1 MEYEIFSIGDPAFLA
16 ETLRA
21 TVTILNRDDLSGI
34 VAIGFLFTFIWT
46 IVQGVLTGG
55 KEIKIQNIVMA
66 GLIYAAFFGVKV
78 DRVNVWSLYGM
89 ELHQVEDVPL
99 GLAFSGTVISKVGNN
114 ITEWFEQEYT
124 VIGMTTSELG
134 TGFAL
139 KALYEMRG
147 LGFADGSLRWDP
159 NGHLTKTLDNY
170 VNDCVVPG
178 TTLAT
183 IDANGEPNGLPAIN
197 LAKVSQEDSAW
208 EHLEWNNEVYAT
220 KVYPYLTS
228 DPTPADKSQVKTCAE
243 AYEYISEHYFSNPAV
258 VDTWVGQIGETVC
271 NEAGYS
277 CESFKLASG
286 DFDTASFSNQF
297 GIIRD
302 SIMTTD
308 VNLDKFMLNRALG
321 LALGRLDAHEIGQG
335 DALVAGVTQKASA
348 NITANQALQQTMF
361 EKMMLP
367 LMTFFEALM
376 YVAAPF
382 AAILVAF
389 GMGGI
394 QMIGKYLVF
403 ALWIQLW
410 KPVAAV
416 GNMFIQMSVAGEMS
430 NLSQFAQAK
439 GHSITSLASQPE
451 VFDALQHWIG
461 VGGMLVASTPMITLM
476 LMYGSA
482 VTASSLAG
490 RIDMGKGAEVG
501 MDGFSGKSQ
510 IGDAKASL
518 TKNGG
523 EVAMGNDQTAD
534 ATQGTISMGAAMN
547 TQAQQAEALAST
559 ASKQAQ
565 TSQTQAIEQTQAAGT
580 TVTSRNSTAT
590 TSSGE
595 TVSAQE
601 YGQQQAERLV
611 EQGAI
616 SEADKSTVATGI
628 SARASAGADLGKILR
643 RLKGSGVDTSSLKK
657 NADGTVNRSHLGM
670 VMSALGGKVEGGAD
684 YQDRFNEEAAKTRSL
699 ADVSEKAWTEGESE
713 RKSWKTGFQHADED
727 SLAQSEEWKAS
738 EKSMQQ
744 YQTSQSRAES
754 AEQKASTLRSM
765 AGTAGYSQQYQIATL
780 SADAG
785 TEQGM
790 KEFGQ
795 FLQAKQNQGDPN
807 YAGMQANVGD
817 YRKAL
822 RTANREGEFGDL
834 AELMGIAGH
843 NVEDPTQQLSVE
855 SLKQEMME
863 NNGAPTVGG
872 NGPAKPGSLTDAATS
887 MSQGAQNA
895 LKSTG
900 GATDKQM
907 SQIEQ
912 KGGGNLSAQERQW
925 AGQAAALTANGGMK
939 NEDAVRNTLSQAGV
953 STAAAT
959 SGAQLALATAG
970 MKEKI
975 DEGKT
980 PQQAF
985 DESLAETSAMAD
997 LGESVG
1003 QETSQDGAASLV
1015 EGDSTGSGSGEG
1027 DASGATSTESEA
1039 TGSDS
1044 SEGSTSGATSTGSES
1059 TSTGSAA
1066 GSSTANGSTSGSSSG
1081 AGSSS
1086 GSSSSSGSASG
1097 ASTGSGGNGQKNGG
1111 STGSKGGSGD
1121 KKGTPKP
1128 QGSGSAVVAGS
1139 GSGKTGGVDFMGTE
1153 GAKHAQS
1160 LLNSEQEP
1168 LSKDGNLNLDSM
1180 DSSARQNAADQWLA
1194 DNPEVDPENMTQ
1206 EQAQQFMQDMGL
1218 LDEGEFQGVEKDG
1231 DAIQGE
1237 KNEAMENSDIREV
1250 GGKGKAM
1257 MDFLDTGIIQ
1267 KASERSGDG
1276 SAAGMAVGGG
1286 IGAGMA
1292 ARAAMTAGE
1301 SVVKGMLRGA
1311 ATGTFR
1317 GGAWGAA
1324 VGAAVGAAEGYMDH
1338 KESLDQ
1344 EKAGKELKNVVQ
1356 GNGDFSQLTE
1366 ASQETINATLEGVIA
1381 KQVVAMDQAAA
1392 QGEEFDE
1399 QDFMNNEL
1407 DAFER
1412 QVYEQGD
1419 ALLSSGQG
1427 YADGLGMDMA
1437 EAIDTQG
1444 ENNEKL
1450 EQIQRR

>member
-55 KEIKIQNIVMA
+55 KEIKIQNIVLA

-170 VNDCVVPG
+170 VSDCVVPG

-183 IDANGEPNGLPAIN
+183 LDGNNEPNGLPAIN

-208 EHLEWNNEVYAT
+208 EHLEWKNDVYAT

-228 DPTPADKSQVKTCAE
+228 DPTPGDKSQVMTCGQ
-243 AYEYISEHYFSNPAV
+243 AYQYISEHYFENPAV
-258 VDTWVGQIGETVC
+258 VDQWVGQIGETVC

-286 DFDTASFSNQF
+286 QFDTASFSNQF

-321 LALGRLDAHEIGQG
+321 LALSRLDGHEIGQG
-335 DALVAGVTQKASA
+335 DALVAAVTQKASA

-510 IGDAKASL
+510 VGDAKASL

-523 EVAMGNDQTAD
+523 EVALGNDQTAD

-547 TQAQQAEALAST
+547 TQAQQAEALASQ
-559 ASKQAQ
+559 ASSQAQ
-565 TSQTQAIEQTQAAGT
+565 TSQTKALEQTQAAGT
-580 TVTSRNSTAT
+580 TVTQRNATAT

-595 TVSAQE
+595 TVSAKE
-601 YGQQQAERLV
+601 YGEQQAEKLV

-616 SEADKSTVATGI
+616 SQADKSTVATGI
-628 SARASAGADLGKILR
+628 TARASAGADLGKILK
-643 RLKGSGVDTSSLKK
+643 RLKGSGVDTSALKK
-657 NADGTVNRSHLGM
+657 NADGSVNRSHLGM

-699 ADVSEKAWTEGESE
+699 ADVTEKAWTEGESE
-713 RKSWKTGFQHADED
+713 RKSWKTGFQHSDED
-727 SLAQSEEWKAS
+727 SLAQSQEWKDS
-738 EKSMQQ
+738 EKNMNQ
-744 YQTSQSRAES
+744 YQTSQSRAET

-785 TEQGM
+785 TKQGM
-790 KEFGQ
+790 REFGQ
-795 FLQAKQNQGDPN
+795 FLQAKKAQGDSS
-807 YAGMQANVGD
+807 YAGMDANVGD

-822 RTANREGEFGDL
+822 RTAAREGNVGDL
-834 AELMGIAGH
+834 AELMSIAGH
-843 NVEDPTQQLSVE
+843 NVEDPTQQASVE
-855 SLKQEMME
+855 ALKQEMMNE
-863 NNGAPTVGG
+863 SGAPTVGSA
-872 NGPAKPGSLTDAATS
+872 PAAPGSQAEGAAA
-887 MSQGAQNA
+887 MSQGAQTA
-895 LKSTG
+895 LKNTG
-900 GATDKQM
+900 GATKQQM
-907 SQIEQ
+907 AQIEKQ
-912 KGGGNLSAQERQW
+912 GGGDLTDKEKQW
-925 AGQAAALTANGGMK
+925 AGQAAALAANGGMSTQQE
-939 NEDAVRNTLSQAGV
+939 NAVRETLGRAGV
-953 STAAAT
+953 GTSAAT

-970 MKEKI
+970 MKDKMEN
-975 DEGKT
+975 EGMT

-985 DESLAETSAMAD
+985 DASLAETKDMAD

-1003 QETSQDGAASLV
+1003 EATTQGADPLLNDGAA
-1015 EGDSTGSGSGEG
+1015 EGDSSGTAESESSGSTSGDSSGSTGSGAVEGASSGTG
-1027 DASGATSTESEA
+1027 TTST
-1039 TGSDS
+1039 
-1044 SEGSTSGATSTGSES
+1044 
-1059 TSTGSAA
+1059 
-1066 GSSTANGSTSGSSSG
+1066 
-1081 AGSSS
+1081 SS
-1086 GSSSSSGSASG
+1086 GSVTGGVGGSQSGSNNGSNSG
-1097 ASTGSGGNGQKNGG
+1097 VPNSGGAGKGG
-1111 STGSKGGSGD
+1111 AKGSKD
-1121 KKGTPKP
+1121 KPKP
-1128 QGSGSAVVAGS
+1128 QKSGDQAQTPAVGGGSNGSN
-1139 GSGKTGGVDFMGTE
+1139 GVDFMGTQ
-1153 GAKHAQS
+1153 GAQAAQS
-1160 LLNSEQEP
+1160 LLSTEQEP
-1168 LSKDGNLNLDSM
+1168 LSQDGSYSLNSLDS
-1180 DSSARQNAADQWLA
+1180 SGRQNAADKFFA
-1194 DNPEVDPENMTQ
+1194 DNPEVDPDNMTQ
-1206 EQAQQFMQDMGL
+1206 EQAQNFLQEMGL
-1218 LDEGEFQGVEKDG
+1218 LDEGEYQGVEKDG
-1231 DAIQGE
+1231 ETIQSE
-1237 KNEAMENSDIREV
+1237 KDQAMENSDIREV

-1267 KASERSGDG
+1267 QASERSGDG
-1276 SAAGMAVGGG
+1276 STAGAVAGGAVG
-1286 IGAGMA
+1286 AGVA
-1292 ARAAMTAGE
+1292 ARAALAAGE
-1301 SVVKGMLRGA
+1301 SVAKGMIRGA
-1311 ATGTFR
+1311 VSGTFR
-1317 GGAWGAA
+1317 GGAWGAVA
-1324 VGAAVGAAEGYMDH
+1324 GAAYGAAEGYMNY
-1338 KESLDQ
+1338 KEQLDQ
-1344 EKAGKELKNVVQ
+1344 ETASKELKNVVQ

-1381 KQVVAMDQAAA
+1381 KQIVAMDQAAA
-1392 QGEEFDE
+1392 QGDEFDE

-1427 YADGLGMDMA
+1427 YADGLGMTMA
-1437 EAIDTQG
+1437 EAIDDG
-1444 ENNEKL
+1444 L
-1450 EQIQRR
+1450 DRRQAASAAAEEVNDRLPSLGSF

>member
-501 MDGFSGKSQ
+501 MDNFSGKSQ

-559 ASKQAQ
+559 ASQQAQ

-595 TVSAQE
+595 EISAQE
-601 YGQQQAERLV
+601 YGQQQSEKLV

-616 SEADKSTVATGI
+616 KQSDQSTVAAGI
-628 SARASAGADLGKILR
+628 SARATGGADLGKLMG
-643 RLKGSGVDTSSLKK
+643 RLKSSGVDTSKVK
-657 NADGTVNRSHLGM
+657 NNSHLGM
-670 VMSALGGKVEGGAD
+670 IMSALGGKIEGGAE
-684 YQDRFNEEAAKTRSL
+684 YQDKFNQAAEETKSL
-699 ADVSEKAWTEGESE
+699 ADVAEKSWNEGESE
-713 RKSWKTGFQHADED
+713 RKQWKTGFQHADED
-727 SLAQSEEWKAS
+727 SLAQSQEWKDSA
-738 EKSMQQ
+738 KSAEQ
-744 YQTSQSRAES
+744 YQTSQSRAET

-822 RTANREGEFGDL
+822 RTAAREGETGDL
-834 AELMGIAGH
+834 SELMSIAGH

-855 SLKQEMME
+855 SLKQEMMD

-912 KGGGNLSAQERQW
+912 KGGGNLSAQERQL

-953 STAAAT
+953 STTAAT

-970 MKEKI
+970 MKDKI
-975 DEGKT
+975 DEGMS

-985 DESLAETSAMAD
+985 DESLSETSAMAD

-1003 QETSQDGAASLV
+1003 EETSQGAASLV

-1027 DASGATSTESEA
+1027 DGSGT
-1039 TGSDS
+1039 
-1044 SEGSTSGATSTGSES
+1044 TSTGSES
-1059 TSTGSAA
+1059 TSTGSTS

-1081 AGSSS
+1081 
-1086 GSSSSSGSASG
+1086 SSSGSASG
-1097 ASTGSGGNGQKNGG
+1097 ASTSSGGNGQKSGG
-1111 STGSKGGSGD
+1111 STGSKGGSGN
-1121 KKGTPKP
+1121 KKGTEKP

-1139 GSGKTGGVDFMGTE
+1139 GSGKTGGVDFMGTD

-1168 LSKDGNLNLDSM
+1168 LSKDGELNLDSM
-1180 DSSARQNAADQWLA
+1180 DSSARQNAAQQWLA

-1206 EQAQQFMQDMGL
+1206 EQGRQFMQDMGL

-1237 KNEAMENSDIREV
+1237 KDKAMENSDIREV

-1276 SAAGMAVGGG
+1276 SAVGMAVGGG

-1292 ARAAMTAGE
+1292 ARAAMAAGE

-1324 VGAAVGAAEGYMDH
+1324 VGAAAGAVEGYMDH
-1338 KESLDQ
+1338 KESLNQ
-1344 EKAGKELKNVVQ
+1344 EQAGKELKNVVQ
-1356 GNGDFSQLTE
+1356 GNGDFSQITE
-1366 ASQETINATLEGVIA
+1366 ASQETINSTLEGVIA

>member
-170 VNDCVVPG
+170 VSDCVVPG

-197 LAKVSQEDSAW
+197 LARVSQEDSAW
-208 EHLEWNNEVYAT
+208 EHLEWKNEVYAT
-220 KVYPYLTS
+220 KVYPYITS

-243 AYEYISEHYFSNPAV
+243 AYAYISEHYFSNPSV
-258 VDTWVGQIGETVC
+258 VDQWVGQIGESVC

-335 DALVAGVTQKASA
+335 DALVAGITQKASA

-439 GHSITSLASQPE
+439 GHSITSLSSQPE

-628 SARASAGADLGKILR
+628 SARASAGADLGKILS

-727 SLAQSEEWKAS
+727 SLAQSQEWKDS
-738 EKSMQQ
+738 EKNMQQ
-744 YQTSQSRAES
+744 YQASSSRAET

-822 RTANREGEFGDL
+822 RTAAREGETGDL
-834 AELMGIAGH
+834 SELMSIAGH
-843 NVEDPTQQLSVE
+843 NVEDPTQQVSLE
-855 SLKQEMME
+855 ALKQQMMDE
-863 NNGAPTVGG
+863 NGAPTVGS
-872 NGPAKPGSLTDAATS
+872 GPTKPGAGIEAATS
-887 MSQGAQNA
+887 MSQGAQTA
-895 LKSTG
+895 LKNTG
-900 GATDKQM
+900 GATDGQM
-907 SQIEQ
+907 SQIDK
-912 KGGGNLSAQERQW
+912 KGGDLSDKERKM
-925 AGQAAALTANGGMK
+925 AGQAAALTANGGMSTK
-939 NEDAVRNTLSQAGV
+939 QENALRETLGKAGV
-953 STAAAT
+953 GTSEAT

-970 MKEKI
+970 MGEKI
-975 DEGKT
+975 KSGMT

-985 DESLAETSAMAD
+985 DASLAESSSMAD

-1003 QETSQDGAASLV
+1003 
-1015 EGDSTGSGSGEG
+1015 GE
-1027 DASGATSTESEA
+1027 A
-1039 TGSDS
+1039 
-1044 SEGSTSGATSTGSES
+1044 
-1059 TSTGSAA
+1059 
-1066 GSSTANGSTSGSSSG
+1066 
-1081 AGSSS
+1081 
-1086 GSSSSSGSASG
+1086 
-1097 ASTGSGGNGQKNGG
+1097 GNGQ
-1111 STGSKGGSGD
+1111 
-1121 KKGTPKP
+1121 
-1128 QGSGSAVVAGS
+1128 
-1139 GSGKTGGVDFMGTE
+1139 GVDFMGTE
-1153 GAKHAQS
+1153 GAQEAQS
-1160 LLNSEQEP
+1160 LLSSEQQP
-1168 LSKDGNLNLDSM
+1168 LSNDGNLNLDSM
-1180 DSSARQNAADQWLA
+1180 DSSARQNAAQQWLA
-1194 DNPEVDPENMTQ
+1194 DNPEVDPDNMTQ
-1206 EQAQQFMQDMGL
+1206 AQGQQFMQDMGL
-1218 LDEGEFQGVEKDG
+1218 LDEGEFQGVEKNQE
-1231 DAIQGE
+1231 AIQGE
-1237 KNEAMENSDIREV
+1237 KDKAMDNSDIREV

-1276 SAAGMAVGGG
+1276 SAVGMAAGGG

-1292 ARAAMTAGE
+1292 ARAAMAAGE

-1324 VGAAVGAAEGYMDH
+1324 VGAAAGAVEGYMDH

-1356 GNGDFSQLTE
+1356 GNGDFSQITE

-1450 EQIQRR
+1450 AQIHRR